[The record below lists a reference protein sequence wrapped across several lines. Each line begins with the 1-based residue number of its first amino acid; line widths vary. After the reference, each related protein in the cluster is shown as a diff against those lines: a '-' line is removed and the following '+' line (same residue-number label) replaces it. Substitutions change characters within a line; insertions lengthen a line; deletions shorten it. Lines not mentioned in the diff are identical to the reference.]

1 MKNEKEIK
9 AIELLIEGNKFQ
21 DAVHKINELAYSYLD
36 KDIDCNFMHDISTTF
51 AVKETIMNLI
61 DDEYKISKRS
71 KIKIDDI
78 KEDTFYYW
86 ELPTMNTIKI
96 SGITKEK
103 LIEIL
108 DSIKEFLVD
117 YSRLI

>member
-1 MKNEKEIK
+1 MSTNEKEIK

-78 KEDTFYYW
+78 KE
-86 ELPTMNTIKI
+86 LN
-96 SGITKEK
+96 
-103 LIEIL
+103 
-108 DSIKEFLVD
+108 SIKLKILKIWMYYKKLKIAELK
-117 YSRLI
+117 LPILKH